1 MTSHRRN
8 SLLTIGFACV
18 AFLFSAWMSR
28 AEGHGQTISPAAP
41 ITSATG
47 IQDKPVV
54 VEKPRPTG
62 SLWNK
67 GSRSLTEDVRAH
79 SVGDTITIIVQET
92 ASASSTATT
101 KTSKDESAD
110 FGGGTGLLR
119 GLLRDFGLGA
129 KTSMNGQGLTNRSG
143 SLVTKMTA
151 MIKEVLPNGNLVIE
165 GVRTVGVNN
174 EKQKI
179 IISGTVR
186 PQDINPDNTVSS
198 IALANATVQY
208 DGKGPVGERQ
218 RKGII
223 STIFSWLF

>member
-1 MTSHRRN
+1 MNSHGGQR
-8 SLLTIGFACV
+8 LLTIGFGGV
-18 AFLFSAWMSR
+18 ALLFSGWMSR
-28 AEGHGQTISPAAP
+28 AEGHGQTAQATAP
-41 ITSATG
+41 TTVTTG
-47 IQDKPVV
+47 AQDKPVT

-67 GSRSLTEDVRAH
+67 TSRSLTEDVRAH
-79 SVGDTITIIVQET
+79 AVGDTITIIVQET
-92 ASASSTATT
+92 ATASSSATT

-198 IALANATVQY
+198 IALANASVQY
-208 DGKGPVGERQ
+208 DGKGPVGDRQ
-218 RKGII
+218 RKGLI
-223 STIFSWLF
+223 STIFGWLF